1 MAAATNTSSHATSQ
15 PMPRAT
21 LLPRVVIL
29 CQAVA
34 RNLAY
39 YRVGW
44 RDEFKN
50 VLDYAAHPESANF
63 FRVAN
68 SNFLDILVIEWCKL
82 FADKKGKHYWPNV
95 IIDKA
100 GFKAELLK
108 VLEIDEAAFEQV
120 IEIMR
125 HYRDK
130 FLAHLDSE
138 ETMNIPAL
146 DIPKKAA
153 WFYYAYLVANEAVD
167 EEFLG
172 LDADLD
178 LLYRRMEMEAQA
190 AYRRVR

>member
-1 MAAATNTSSHATSQ
+1 
-15 PMPRAT
+15 MPRAT
-21 LLPRVVIL
+21 LLRRVVIL

-44 RDEFKN
+44 RDEFKSI
-50 VLDYAAHPESANF
+50 LDYKAHPESANF

-68 SNFLDILVIEWCKL
+68 SNFIDTLVLEWCKL
-82 FADKKGKHYWPNV
+82 FADKKGKYYWGNV
-95 IIDKA
+95 VTDKA
-100 GFKAELLK
+100 GFKAGLLK
-108 VLEIDEAAFEQV
+108 ALEIDEAGFEQV
-120 IEIMR
+120 IESMR

-138 ETMNIPAL
+138 GTMNIPAL
-146 DIPKKAA
+146 DIPKKAT
-153 WFYYAYLVANEAVD
+153 WFYYACLVANEAVD

-178 LLYRRMEMEAQA
+178 LLYRRMEMEAEA
-190 AYRRVR
+190 AYRRVQ